1 MTETL
6 SATLPDDVEASVH
19 RVLQAACDGGLKLAA
34 AESCTGGLLASVL
47 TDVEDLSH
55 AFERGFVVY
64 TDEAKAEL
72 LGIPADLIDREG
84 AVSRPVAIA
93 MAKGGIARSAA
104 DICLAVTGFSGPA
117 GPDDEPGLVHFAC
130 QRRGRDVRHREEHFG
145 DIGRGATRIACLRV
159 ALEMIESSLI

>member
-1 MTETL
+1 VTETL
-6 SATLPDDVEASVH
+6 SATLPGDVEAMVH
-19 RVLQAACDGGLKLAA
+19 RVLQTACDRELRLAT

-47 TDVEDLSH
+47 TDVEGVSH

-64 TDEAKAEL
+64 TDEAKSQL
-72 LGIPADLIDREG
+72 LGVSADLIDREG
-84 AVSRPVAIA
+84 VVSRPVAIA
-93 MAKGGIARSAA
+93 MAEGGIAHSAA

-130 QRRGRDVRHREEHFG
+130 QRRGRDAQHREEHFG

-159 ALEMIESSLI
+159 ALEMIEAQLS

>member
-6 SATLPDDVEASVH
+6 SATLPDNVEAMVH
-19 RVLQAACDGGLKLAA
+19 RVLQSACDCRLKLAT

-47 TDVEDLSH
+47 TDVEGASH

-64 TDEAKAEL
+64 TDGAKTEL
-72 LGIPADLIDREG
+72 LGVPTELIEREG

-93 MAKGGIARSAA
+93 MAEGGLFRSNA
-104 DICLAVTGFSGPA
+104 DICLAITGFSGPA

-130 QRRGRDVRHREEHFG
+130 QRRNATPQHREEHFG

-159 ALEMIESSLI
+159 ALEMIETSL